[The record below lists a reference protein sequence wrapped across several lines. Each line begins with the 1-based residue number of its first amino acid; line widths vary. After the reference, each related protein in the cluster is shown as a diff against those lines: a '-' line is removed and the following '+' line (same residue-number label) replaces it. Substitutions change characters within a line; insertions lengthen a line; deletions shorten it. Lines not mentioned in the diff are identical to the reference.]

1 MNKLMSIFSRI
12 SNLFSRSSLDREIES
27 ELQSHIGMRIDD
39 NLAHG
44 MSPEHA
50 RRDALE
56 RFGNPTVTKEHV
68 VFADAAVVLGSIWDD
83 IRYAFRQLRKSPGF
97 ATTTVLTLAIGIGA
111 NLAIFQLLYGVLF
124 AHLPVEQPAQLY
136 SLHAVQS
143 PFDGEWFFSFPA
155 YRRLRQ
161 ATKVHAPVF
170 ARSGFGIGVLQE
182 TDGATSRIEFQLV
195 SDNFFSVLGL
205 APATGRFF
213 LDGDDERQQSEWP
226 VILRYDYFKQH
237 FAANQPV
244 VGKRSTFNGVPIVIV
259 GVAPKGFSGVVRG
272 QAPDLWLP
280 LAAQATNRFGT
291 WFDSLGPGYDVNLD
305 RSYLNQASIFWLWT
319 LSRIPEGA
327 KPVAPA
333 QWTSA
338 LAPDL
343 SLLAAASKDARDRTR
358 IRSSQVKLISAE
370 NGEGSLAKRYS
381 RPLIILMAMAVVILL
396 VGCLNLANLQMA
408 RLQQRELEIA
418 TRIALGASR
427 TRVLRQVAIET
438 VVLAGVGGVLA
449 FATGRAASSLL
460 LHWASGRE
468 QTIPIDPQIGAAAA
482 LLGAAL
488 LLGALAGFGLLPAWH
503 MTRKSF
509 STASK
514 ARVGQLSGQ
523 SKAGRRW
530 SNLLLASQVSF
541 SLLLLSAAVLFAQTL
556 RNLSRVD
563 AGMDREHVLTV
574 HLDMRNTGFAEHQN
588 NLPSFYDTVIQQL
601 KALPT
606 VRDVAVHMC
615 TIPNCGWNTAIHVFG
630 SPEIAEAQLHGEEDR
645 VGVGY
650 FRTLGIPIL
659 QGRDFD
665 KEDNQRSQQVAIL
678 SRSYARKLFGDESPL
693 GHWVGYSAPPGD
705 HQFLVVG
712 VVADARVDGLRS
724 EAPPVA
730 YFPIDQ
736 RPAPVSS
743 VEVRVRGPLSSLPAE
758 IRESL
763 YKLAPALPVTEIVP
777 LDLEFDDGLSTEAL
791 LARLTSIFGALTLA
805 LAALGFYGLF
815 SFRVARRTSEIG
827 VRMALGATR
836 SQVRALF
843 LGQTLKIMVAGLIPG
858 AVLAV
863 GTSYFARKILYG
875 TARVD
880 IWALGFAVVIL
891 AAVSMLATLVP
902 AHQAASIDPMRALR
916 SE

>member
-1 MNKLMSIFSRI
+1 MNKLISILGRI
-12 SNLFSRSSLDREIES
+12 SNLFSRTSLDREIES
-27 ELQSHIGMRIDD
+27 ELQSHIEMRTED
-39 NLAHG
+39 NLADG
-44 MSPEHA
+44 MSPERA
-50 RRDALE
+50 RRDALA
-56 RFGNPTVTKEHV
+56 RFGNPTVTKEDV
-68 VFADAAVVLGSIWDD
+68 VFADAAVVLGSVWDD
-83 IRYAFRQLRKSPGF
+83 TRYAFRQLRKSPGF
-97 ATTTVLTLAIGIGA
+97 AATTILTLAIGIGA

-124 AHLPVEQPAQLY
+124 AHLPVKQPAELY

-161 ATKVHAPVF
+161 ATLANAPVF

-182 TDGATSRIEFQLV
+182 AAGATSRVEFQLV

-205 APATGRFF
+205 SPSAGRFF
-213 LDGDDERQQSEWP
+213 LDGDDRREQSEWP
-226 VILRYDYFKQH
+226 VILGYGYFKQH
-237 FAANQPV
+237 FAENQQV
-244 VGKRSTFNGVPIVIV
+244 LGKRSTFNGVPIVIV

-305 RSYLNQASIFWLWT
+305 RSYLNQASIFWLWV
-319 LSRIPEGA
+319 LSRTPDGV

-333 QWTSA
+333 HWTSA
-338 LAPDL
+338 LAPDV
-343 SLLAAASKDARDRTR
+343 SLLAAASKDPRDRTR
-358 IRSSQVKLISAE
+358 IRNSQVTLISAE

-408 RLQQRELEIA
+408 RLQQREIEIA

-438 VVLAGVGGVLA
+438 VVLAGMGGVLA

-460 LHWASGRE
+460 LHWASGRG
-468 QTIPIDPQIGAAAA
+468 QAIPIDPQIGAAAT
-482 LLGAAL
+482 LLGTAL
-488 LLGALAGFGLLPAWH
+488 LLGALAGFGLLPAWQ

-523 SKAGRRW
+523 SKAARRW

-563 AGMDREHVLTV
+563 AGMDRDHVLTV

-588 NLPSFYDTVIQQL
+588 NLPSFYDTVIQHLQ
-601 KALPT
+601 ALPM

-615 TIPNCGWNTAIHVFG
+615 TIPHCGWNTAVHVFG
-630 SPEIAEAQLHGEEDR
+630 RPEIAEAQLHGEEDR

-659 QGRDFD
+659 QGRDFG
-665 KEDNQRSQQVAIL
+665 KEDNERSQQVAIL

-712 VVADARVDGLRS
+712 EVADARVDGLRS

-736 RPAPVSS
+736 RPGPISS
-743 VEVRVRGPLSSLPAE
+743 VEVRVRGPLSRLPAE

-763 YKLAPALPVTEIVP
+763 YKLAPALPVTEIVS
-777 LDLEFDDGLSTEAL
+777 LDLEFDDSLSTETL

-815 SFRVARRTSEIG
+815 SFRVARRTPEIG
-827 VRMALGATR
+827 IRMALGATR

-843 LGQTLKIMVAGLIPG
+843 LGQTLKIIVAGLIPG

-863 GTSYFARKILYG
+863 GTSYFARKMLYG
-875 TARVD
+875 TGPMD
-880 IWALGFAVVIL
+880 IWAMSFAVIIL
-891 AAVSMLATLVP
+891 ASVGLLATLVP
-902 AHQAASIDPMRALR
+902 AHQAASIDPMGALR

>member
-1 MNKLMSIFSRI
+1 MNRLMSIFGRI

-27 ELQSHIGMRIDD
+27 ELQSHIEMRIED
-39 NLAHG
+39 NLAQG

-50 RRDALE
+50 RRDALA
-56 RFGNPTVTKEHV
+56 RFGNPTATKEHV
-68 VFADAAVVLGSIWDD
+68 VFADAAVVLDSVWDD
-83 IRYAFRQLRKSPGF
+83 TRYAFRQLRKSPGF

-124 AHLPVEQPAQLY
+124 AHLPVQQAAELY

-155 YRRLRQ
+155 YKRLRQ
-161 ATKVHAPVF
+161 ATHENAPVF

-182 TDGATSRIEFQLV
+182 TDGATSRIAFQLV

-205 APATGRFF
+205 APSAGRFF
-213 LDGDDERQQSEWP
+213 LDGDDRREPSEWP
-226 VILRYDYFKQH
+226 VILRYGYFQEH

-244 VGKRSTFNGVPIVIV
+244 LGKRATFNGVPIVIV

-272 QAPDLWLP
+272 QAPDVWLP
-280 LAAQATNRFGT
+280 LAADATNRFGT
-291 WFDSLGPGYDVNLD
+291 WFDSLGPGYVDLD
-305 RSYLNQASIFWLWT
+305 RSHLNQASFFWLWV
-319 LSRIPEGA
+319 LSRTPDGVKSA
-327 KPVAPA
+327 APA
-333 QWTSA
+333 HWTSA

-343 SLLAAASKDARDRTR
+343 SLIAGASKDTRSRTR
-358 IRSSQVKLISAE
+358 ILRSQVNLISAK

-381 RPLIILMAMAVVILL
+381 PPLIILMAMAVVILL

-408 RLQQRELEIA
+408 RLQQREIEID

-427 TRVLRQVAIET
+427 TRVLRQVAIEA
-438 VVLAGVGGVLA
+438 VVLAGAGGVLA

-460 LHWASGRE
+460 LHWASGRGH
-468 QTIPIDPQIGAAAA
+468 TIPIDPQIGAAAT
-482 LLGAAL
+482 LLGTAL
-488 LLGALAGFGLLPAWH
+488 LLGALVGFGLLPAWQ

-509 STASK
+509 SMASK
-514 ARVGQLSGQ
+514 ARVGQLAGQ

-541 SLLLLSAAVLFAQTL
+541 SLLLLCAAGLFAQTL

-563 AGMDREHVLTV
+563 AGMDRDHVLTV

-588 NLPSFYDTVIQQL
+588 NLPSFYDTLIQQL
-601 KALPT
+601 KALPM
-606 VRDVAVHMC
+606 VREVAVHMC
-615 TIPNCGWNTAIHVFG
+615 TIPKCGWNTAVHVFG
-630 SPEIAEAQLHGEEDR
+630 SPEMAEAQLHGEEDH
-645 VGVGY
+645 VGEGY

-659 QGRDFD
+659 QGRDFS
-665 KEDNQRSQQVAIL
+665 KEDNQQSQQVAIL

-693 GHWVGYSAPPGD
+693 GHWIGYREPPGD

-712 VVADARVDGLRS
+712 EVADARVDGLRS
-724 EAPPVA
+724 DAPPVA

-736 RPAPVSS
+736 RPAPVQS
-743 VEVRVRGPLSSLPAE
+743 VEVRVRGPLSSVPAE

-836 SQVRALF
+836 SQVRAMF
-843 LGQTLKIMVAGLIPG
+843 LGQTLQIMVAGLIPG
-858 AVLAV
+858 LALAL
-863 GTSYFARKILYG
+863 GTSYFARKLLYG
-875 TARVD
+875 AGRMD
-880 IWALGFAVVIL
+880 LWALGFAVVML
-891 AAVSMLATLVP
+891 GAVGLLATFVP

>member
-1 MNKLMSIFSRI
+1 MNRLMSIFGRI

-27 ELQSHIGMRIDD
+27 ELQSHIEMRIED
-39 NLAHG
+39 NLAQG

-50 RRDALE
+50 RRDALA
-56 RFGNPTVTKEHV
+56 RFGNPTATKEHV
-68 VFADAAVVLGSIWDD
+68 VFADAAVVLDSVWDD
-83 IRYAFRQLRKSPGF
+83 TRYAFRQLRKSPGF

-124 AHLPVEQPAQLY
+124 AHLPVQQAAELY

-155 YRRLRQ
+155 YKRLRQ
-161 ATKVHAPVF
+161 ATHENAPVF

-182 TDGATSRIEFQLV
+182 TDGATSRIAFQLV

-205 APATGRFF
+205 APSAGRFF
-213 LDGDDERQQSEWP
+213 LDGDDRREPSEWP
-226 VILRYDYFKQH
+226 VILRYGYFQEH

-244 VGKRSTFNGVPIVIV
+244 LGKRATFNGVPIVIV

-272 QAPDLWLP
+272 QAPDVWLP
-280 LAAQATNRFGT
+280 LAADATNRFGT
-291 WFDSLGPGYDVNLD
+291 WFDSLGPGYVDLD
-305 RSYLNQASIFWLWT
+305 RSHLNQASFFWLWV
-319 LSRIPEGA
+319 LSRTPDGVKSA
-327 KPVAPA
+327 APA
-333 QWTSA
+333 HWTSA

-343 SLLAAASKDARDRTR
+343 SLIAGASKDTRSRTR
-358 IRSSQVKLISAE
+358 ILRSQVNLISAK

-381 RPLIILMAMAVVILL
+381 PPLIILMAMAVVILL

-408 RLQQRELEIA
+408 RLQQREIEID

-427 TRVLRQVAIET
+427 TRVLRQVAIEA
-438 VVLAGVGGVLA
+438 VVLAGAGGVLA

-460 LHWASGRE
+460 LHWASGRGH
-468 QTIPIDPQIGAAAA
+468 TIPIDPQIGAAAT
-482 LLGAAL
+482 LLGTAL
-488 LLGALAGFGLLPAWH
+488 LLGALVGFGLLPAWQ

-509 STASK
+509 SMASK
-514 ARVGQLSGQ
+514 ARVGQLAGQ

-541 SLLLLSAAVLFAQTL
+541 SLLLLCAAGLFAQTL

-563 AGMDREHVLTV
+563 AGMDRDHVLTV

-588 NLPSFYDTVIQQL
+588 NLPSFYDTLIQQL
-601 KALPT
+601 KALPM
-606 VRDVAVHMC
+606 VRDVSVHMC
-615 TIPNCGWNTAIHVFG
+615 TIPKCGWNTAVHVFG
-630 SPEIAEAQLHGEEDR
+630 SPEMAEAQLHGEEDH
-645 VGVGY
+645 VGEGY

-659 QGRDFD
+659 QGRDFS
-665 KEDNQRSQQVAIL
+665 KEDNQQSQQVAIL

-693 GHWVGYSAPPGD
+693 GHWIGYREPPGD

-712 VVADARVDGLRS
+712 EVADARVDGLRS
-724 EAPPVA
+724 DAPPVA

-736 RPAPVSS
+736 RPAPVQS
-743 VEVRVRGPLSSLPAE
+743 VEVRVRGPLSSVPAE

-836 SQVRALF
+836 SQVRAMF
-843 LGQTLKIMVAGLIPG
+843 LGQTLQIMVAGLIPG
-858 AVLAV
+858 LALAL
-863 GTSYFARKILYG
+863 GTSYFARRLLYG
-875 TARVD
+875 AGRMD
-880 IWALGFAVVIL
+880 LWALGFAVVIL
-891 AAVSMLATLVP
+891 GAVGLLATFVP

>member
-1 MNKLMSIFSRI
+1 MNRLMSIFGRI

-27 ELQSHIGMRIDD
+27 ELQSHIEMRIED
-39 NLAHG
+39 NLAQG

-50 RRDALE
+50 RRDALA
-56 RFGNPTVTKEHV
+56 RFGNPTATKEHV
-68 VFADAAVVLGSIWDD
+68 VFADAAVVLDSVWDD
-83 IRYAFRQLRKSPGF
+83 TRYAFRQLRKSPGF

-124 AHLPVEQPAQLY
+124 AHLPVQQAAELY

-155 YRRLRQ
+155 YKRLRQ
-161 ATKVHAPVF
+161 ATHENAPVF

-182 TDGATSRIEFQLV
+182 TDGATSRIAFQLV

-205 APATGRFF
+205 APSAGRFF
-213 LDGDDERQQSEWP
+213 LDGDDRREPSEWP
-226 VILRYDYFKQH
+226 VILRYGYFQEH

-244 VGKRSTFNGVPIVIV
+244 LGKRATFNGVPIVIV

-272 QAPDLWLP
+272 QAPDVWLP
-280 LAAQATNRFGT
+280 LAADATNRFGT
-291 WFDSLGPGYDVNLD
+291 WFDSLGPGYVDLD
-305 RSYLNQASIFWLWT
+305 RSHLNQASFFWLWV
-319 LSRIPEGA
+319 LSRTPDGVKSA
-327 KPVAPA
+327 APA
-333 QWTSA
+333 HWTSA

-343 SLLAAASKDARDRTR
+343 SLIAGASKDTRSRTR
-358 IRSSQVKLISAE
+358 ILRSQVNLISAK

-381 RPLIILMAMAVVILL
+381 PPLIILMAMAVVILL

-408 RLQQRELEIA
+408 RLQQREIEID

-427 TRVLRQVAIET
+427 TRVLRQVAIEA
-438 VVLAGVGGVLA
+438 VVLAGAGGVLA

-460 LHWASGRE
+460 LHWASGRGH
-468 QTIPIDPQIGAAAA
+468 TIPIDPQIGAAAT
-482 LLGAAL
+482 LLGTAL
-488 LLGALAGFGLLPAWH
+488 LLGALVGFGLLPAWQ

-509 STASK
+509 SMASK
-514 ARVGQLSGQ
+514 ARVGQLAGQ

-541 SLLLLSAAVLFAQTL
+541 SLLLLCAAGLFAQTL

-563 AGMDREHVLTV
+563 AGMDRDHVLTV

-588 NLPSFYDTVIQQL
+588 NLPSFYDTLIQQL
-601 KALPT
+601 KALPM
-606 VRDVAVHMC
+606 VREVAVHMC
-615 TIPNCGWNTAIHVFG
+615 TIPKCGWNTAVHVFG
-630 SPEIAEAQLHGEEDR
+630 SPEMAEAQLHGEEDH
-645 VGVGY
+645 VGEGY

-659 QGRDFD
+659 QGRDFS
-665 KEDNQRSQQVAIL
+665 KEDNQQSQQVAIL

-693 GHWVGYSAPPGD
+693 GHWIGYREPPGD

-712 VVADARVDGLRS
+712 EVADARVDGLRS
-724 EAPPVA
+724 DAPPVA

-736 RPAPVSS
+736 RPAPVQS
-743 VEVRVRGPLSSLPAE
+743 VEVRVRGPLSSVPAE

-836 SQVRALF
+836 SQVRAMF
-843 LGQTLKIMVAGLIPG
+843 LGQTLQIMVAGLIPG
-858 AVLAV
+858 LALAL
-863 GTSYFARKILYG
+863 GTSYFARRLLYG
-875 TARVD
+875 AGRMD
-880 IWALGFAVVIL
+880 LWALGFAVVML
-891 AAVSMLATLVP
+891 GAVGLLATFVP

>member
-12 SNLFSRSSLDREIES
+12 SNLFSRTSLDREIES
-27 ELQSHIGMRIDD
+27 ELQSHIELRIED

-50 RRDALE
+50 RRDALA

-68 VFADAAVVLGSIWDD
+68 VFADAAVVLGSVWDD
-83 IRYAFRQLRKSPGF
+83 TRYAFRQLRKSPGF

-124 AHLPVEQPAQLY
+124 AHLPIRQPAELY

-143 PFDGEWFFSFPA
+143 PFDREWFFSFPA

-161 ATKVHAPVF
+161 ATQEDAPVF
-170 ARSGFGIGVLQE
+170 ARSGFGEGVLQE

-205 APATGRFF
+205 APSAGRFF
-213 LDGDDERQQSEWP
+213 LDGDDQREQSEWP

-244 VGKRSTFNGVPIVIV
+244 LGKRSTFNGVPIVIV

-291 WFDSLGPGYDVNLD
+291 WFDSLGPGYDVDLD
-305 RSYLNQASIFWLWT
+305 RSYLNQASIFWLWV
-319 LSRIPEGA
+319 LSRTPDGV

-333 QWTSA
+333 RWTSA

-343 SLLAAASKDARDRTR
+343 SLLAAASKDTRDRTR
-358 IRSSQVKLISAE
+358 ILSSQVKLISAE

-408 RLQQRELEIA
+408 RLQQREIEIA

-482 LLGAAL
+482 LLGTAL

-541 SLLLLSAAVLFAQTL
+541 SLLLLCAAVLFAQTL

-563 AGMDREHVLTV
+563 AGMDRDHVLTV
-574 HLDMRNTGFAEHQN
+574 HLDMRNTGFAEHHN

-601 KALPT
+601 KALPM

-615 TIPNCGWNTAIHVFG
+615 TIPNCGWNTAVHVFG
-630 SPEIAEAQLHGEEDR
+630 SPEIAEAQLHGEEDH

-659 QGRDFD
+659 QGRDFGQ
-665 KEDNQRSQQVAIL
+665 EDNQRSQRVAIL
-678 SRSYARKLFGDESPL
+678 SRSYARQLFGDESPL
-693 GHWVGYSAPPGD
+693 DHWVGYSAPPGD

-875 TARVD
+875 TGRMD

-891 AAVSMLATLVP
+891 AAVGMLATLVP

>member
-1 MNKLMSIFSRI
+1 MSIFGRI
-12 SNLFSRSSLDREIES
+12 SNLISRSSLDREIES
-27 ELQSHIGMRIDD
+27 ELESHIEMRIED
-39 NLAHG
+39 NLAQG

-50 RRDALE
+50 RRDALA
-56 RFGNPTVTKEHV
+56 RFGNPTVTKEHI

-83 IRYAFRQLRKSPGF
+83 TRYAFRQLRKSPGF

-124 AHLPVEQPAQLY
+124 AHLPVKQPAELY

-161 ATKVHAPVF
+161 ATQEDAPVF

-205 APATGRFF
+205 APSAGRFF
-213 LDGDDERQQSEWP
+213 LDGDDQRQQSEWP
-226 VILRYDYFKQH
+226 VILRYGYFKEH

-244 VGKRSTFNGVPIVIV
+244 LGKRSTFNGVPIVIV

-280 LAAQATNRFGT
+280 LAADATNRFGT
-291 WFDSLGPGYDVNLD
+291 WFDSLGPGYVDLD
-305 RSYLNQASIFWLWT
+305 RSHLNQASFFWLWV
-319 LSRIPEGA
+319 LSRTPDGV
-327 KPVAPA
+327 KPAAPA
-333 QWTSA
+333 HWTSA

-343 SLLAAASKDARDRTR
+343 SLLAGASKDKRDRTR
-358 IRSSQVKLISAE
+358 ILRSQVKLISAE

-381 RPLIILMAMAVVILL
+381 PPLIILMAMAVVILL

-408 RLQQRELEIA
+408 RLQQREIEIA

-438 VVLAGVGGVLA
+438 VVLAAMGGVLA
-449 FATGRAASSLL
+449 FATGRASSSLL
-460 LHWASGRE
+460 LHWASGRG
-468 QTIPIDPQIGAAAA
+468 QTIPIDPQIGAAAT

-488 LLGALAGFGLLPAWH
+488 LLGALVGFGLLPAWH

-509 STASK
+509 SMASK

-523 SKAGRRW
+523 SKARRRW

-541 SLLLLSAAVLFAQTL
+541 SLLLLCAAVLFAQTL

-563 AGMDREHVLTV
+563 AGMDRDHVLTV

-601 KALPT
+601 KALPM

-615 TIPNCGWNTAIHVFG
+615 TIPHCGWNTAVHVFG
-630 SPEIAEAQLHGEEDR
+630 SPDMAEAQLHGEEDR

-659 QGRDFD
+659 QGRDFA
-665 KEDNQRSQQVAIL
+665 KEDDQRSQQVAIL

-724 EAPPVA
+724 DAPPVA

-736 RPAPVSS
+736 RPEPVSS

-843 LGQTLKIMVAGLIPG
+843 LGQTLQIMVAGLIPG
-858 AVLAV
+858 LALAL
-863 GTSYFARKILYG
+863 GTSYFARKLLYG
-875 TARVD
+875 TGRMD
-880 IWALGFAVVIL
+880 LWALGFAVVIL
-891 AAVSMLATLVP
+891 AAVGLLATLVP

>member
-1 MNKLMSIFSRI
+1 MNRLMSIFGRI

-27 ELQSHIGMRIDD
+27 ELQSHIEMRIED
-39 NLAHG
+39 NLAQG

-50 RRDALE
+50 RRDALA
-56 RFGNPTVTKEHV
+56 RFGNPTATKEHV
-68 VFADAAVVLGSIWDD
+68 VFADAAVVLDSVWDD
-83 IRYAFRQLRKSPGF
+83 TRYAFRQLRKSPGF

-124 AHLPVEQPAQLY
+124 AHLPVQQPAELY

-155 YRRLRQ
+155 YKRLRQ
-161 ATKVHAPVF
+161 ATHENAPVF

-182 TDGATSRIEFQLV
+182 TDGATSRIAFQLV

-205 APATGRFF
+205 APSAGRFF
-213 LDGDDERQQSEWP
+213 LDGDDRREPSEWP
-226 VILRYDYFKQH
+226 VILRYGYFQEH

-244 VGKRSTFNGVPIVIV
+244 LGKRATFNGVPIVIV

-272 QAPDLWLP
+272 QAPDVWLP
-280 LAAQATNRFGT
+280 LAADATNRFGT
-291 WFDSLGPGYDVNLD
+291 WFDSLGPGYVDLD
-305 RSYLNQASIFWLWT
+305 RSHLNQASFFWLWV
-319 LSRIPEGA
+319 LSRTPDGVKSA
-327 KPVAPA
+327 APA
-333 QWTSA
+333 HWTSA

-343 SLLAAASKDARDRTR
+343 SLIAGASKDTRSRTR
-358 IRSSQVKLISAE
+358 ILRSQVNLISAK

-381 RPLIILMAMAVVILL
+381 PPLIILMAMAVVILL

-408 RLQQRELEIA
+408 RLQQREIEID

-427 TRVLRQVAIET
+427 TRVLRQVAIEA
-438 VVLAGVGGVLA
+438 VVLAGAGGVLA

-460 LHWASGRE
+460 LHWASGRGH
-468 QTIPIDPQIGAAAA
+468 TIPIDPQIGAAAT
-482 LLGAAL
+482 LLGTAL
-488 LLGALAGFGLLPAWH
+488 LLGALVGFGLLPAWQ

-509 STASK
+509 SMASK
-514 ARVGQLSGQ
+514 ARVGQLAGQ

-541 SLLLLSAAVLFAQTL
+541 SLLLLCAAGLFAQTL

-563 AGMDREHVLTV
+563 AGMDRDHVLTV

-588 NLPSFYDTVIQQL
+588 NLPSFYDTLIQQL
-601 KALPT
+601 KALPM
-606 VRDVAVHMC
+606 VREVAVHMC
-615 TIPNCGWNTAIHVFG
+615 TIPKCGWNTAVHVFG
-630 SPEIAEAQLHGEEDR
+630 SPEMAEAQLHGEEDH
-645 VGVGY
+645 VGEGY

-659 QGRDFD
+659 QGRDFS
-665 KEDNQRSQQVAIL
+665 KEDNQQSQQVAIL

-693 GHWVGYSAPPGD
+693 GHWIGYREPPGD

-712 VVADARVDGLRS
+712 EVADARVDGLRS
-724 EAPPVA
+724 DAPPVA

-736 RPAPVSS
+736 RPAPVQS
-743 VEVRVRGPLSSLPAE
+743 VEVRVRGPLSSVPAE

-836 SQVRALF
+836 SQVRAMF
-843 LGQTLKIMVAGLIPG
+843 LGQTLQIMVAGLIPG
-858 AVLAV
+858 LALAL
-863 GTSYFARKILYG
+863 GTSYFARRLLYG
-875 TARVD
+875 AGRMD
-880 IWALGFAVVIL
+880 LWALGFAVVIL
-891 AAVSMLATLVP
+891 GAVGLLATFVP

>member
-182 TDGATSRIEFQLV
+182 TDGASSRIEFQLV

-205 APATGRFF
+205 APSTGRFF

-319 LSRIPEGA
+319 LSWIPEGA
-327 KPVAPA
+327 KLVAPA

-370 NGEGSLAKRYS
+370 NGEGALAKRYS

-678 SRSYARKLFGDESPL
+678 GRSYARKLFGDESPL

-758 IRESL
+758 LRESL